1 MDSASKEGNKSIAK
15 VRSSPDRLG
24 LDEETEVADRSCSSS
39 VFALHRTPTRESLRE
54 PTRAFRLL
62 G

>member
-15 VRSSPDRLG
+15 VRSSPVRRG
-24 LDEETEVADRSCSSS
+24 LDGETDVADRSCSSS
-39 VFALHRTPTRESLRE
+39 AFALHRTPTRESLRE
-54 PTRAFRLL
+54 PTREFRPL